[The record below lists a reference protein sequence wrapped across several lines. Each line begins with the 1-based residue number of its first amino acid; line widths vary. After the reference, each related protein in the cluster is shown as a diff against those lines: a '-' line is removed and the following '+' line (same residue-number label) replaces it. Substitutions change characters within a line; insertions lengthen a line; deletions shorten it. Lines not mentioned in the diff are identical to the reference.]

1 MLIAIII
8 VQIISIYIVKYVK
21 DLKMENLAI
30 IFVII
35 TYILFGI
42 LTYNPI
48 KIELFKDP
56 VKISY
61 GIK

>member
-1 MLIAIII
+1 
-8 VQIISIYIVKYVK
+8 
-21 DLKMENLAI
+21 MENLAI

-35 TYILFGI
+35 TYTLFGI

-48 KIELFKDP
+48 KMELFKDS

>member
-1 MLIAIII
+1 
-8 VQIISIYIVKYVK
+8 
-21 DLKMENLAI
+21 MENLAI

-48 KIELFKDP
+48 KMELFKDP
-56 VKISY
+56 VKMDY